1 MRAAWAADVE
11 PSAFVDGWQFRPK
24 LNRFAELR
32 RTGDDWIPV
41 VLPHDAIIGLPRD
54 PAGSAAVG
62 FWPGGVWQYRR
73 RITAP
78 APDRVVL
85 LGFEAVYRDAMV
97 SVNGTV
103 AARRPNG
110 YVPFLVR
117 IDHLL
122 DPGDDNEVVV
132 ECRAHDDS
140 RWYSGAGIHRPVW
153 WWEGP
158 PVHVPPDGLLVRTVE
173 LDADGAVLDVEVTV
187 VNGSARPAAV
197 VCGVEIRDPGG
208 ALVATGSAPVS
219 LDAGDRLTVRRR
231 LSVPSP
237 QCWHPDH
244 PVLHTAVVT
253 LTGDD
258 GAPLDRASCT
268 VGIRTLSLDPQR
280 GLRING
286 EPVLLRGA
294 CIHHDNGPLGAA
306 AVDRAEERRV
316 ELLRSAGFN
325 AVRSA
330 HNPASRA
337 LLEACDR
344 LGMLVMDEAF
354 DMWTQAKHEDDYALR
369 FAEWWDAD
377 LTALTRR
384 AVNHPSV
391 VLVSTGN
398 EIPDGAHAAGRR
410 LGRLLAERVR
420 AVDPGRYVTQAIT
433 GLLIGP
439 AAHARIGALLAAP
452 VDDDTG
458 VNTLATRIADA
469 LLTVA
474 RDPAVTVALAEPA
487 SYLDVVGYNYMQSRM
502 RDDAVAEP
510 QRVVVATESHP
521 TAMAEVWAEVTA
533 LPNVIGEFTW
543 VGWDYLGEVGVGR
556 TERTDDP
563 DSGMGDFQGPFPW
576 RAAGCADL
584 DLVGDRR
591 PQSYCR
597 EVVFGLAAGPFCFV
611 ESPWVRDVPV
621 AHSGPWSWAD
631 VERSW
636 TWPGADGRPV
646 TLEVYADA
654 DEVSASVDGEPLGSA
669 RVEGFRARIDAVYR
683 PGRLEVVAHRGGVE
697 VGRDVL
703 VTAAE
708 PAALRLTVDR
718 GGIRA
723 DPADLAFVTIEVVD
737 GAGTLHP
744 HADRAVTVTVTGPA
758 VLAGVASG
766 NPCADESFTGPVVTP
781 FGGRALAVVR
791 PTGPGAVTLTVRSA
805 GLPDATADLE
815 VR

>member
-1 MRAAWAADVE
+1 MER
-11 PSAFVDGWQFRPK
+11 SAFVTGWQFREK

-32 RTGDDWIPV
+32 RTADDWTDV
-41 VLPHDAIIGLPRD
+41 VLPHDAVIGRERD
-54 PAGSAAVG
+54 PEGSAAVG
-62 FWPGGVWQYRR
+62 FWPGGVWQYRCR
-73 RITAP
+73 ATAS
-78 APDRVVL
+78 ATDRVVL

-97 SVNGTV
+97 AVNGTV

-122 DPGDDNEVVV
+122 VPGDANEIVV

-158 PVHVPPDGLLVRTVE
+158 LVHVPPDGLLVRTVE

-187 VNGSARPAAV
+187 VNGSARPAEVA
-197 VCGVEIRDPGG
+197 CGVEIRDPDGVV
-208 ALVATGSAPVS
+208 VATGSAPVS

-231 LSVPSP
+231 LAVPSP
-237 QCWHPDH
+237 RRWHPDH
-244 PVLHTAVVT
+244 PALHAAVVT
-253 LTGDD
+253 LTGAD
-258 GAPLDRASCT
+258 GAPLDAATCT
-268 VGIRTLSLDPQR
+268 FGIRTLSLDPQR

-306 AVDRAEERRV
+306 AIDRAEERRV
-316 ELLRSAGFN
+316 ELLRAAGFN
-325 AVRSA
+325 ALRSA

-391 VLVSTGN
+391 VLISTGN
-398 EIPDGAHAAGRR
+398 EIPDGAQAAGRR

-420 AVDPGRYVTQAIT
+420 EIDPGRYVTQGIT

-439 AAHARIGALLAAP
+439 AAHARIGALLAEPADE
-452 VDDDTG
+452 VG

-474 RDPAVTVALAEPA
+474 RDPAVTEALAEPA
-487 SYLDVVGYNYMQSRM
+487 SYLDVVGYNYMQSRL

-521 TAMAEVWAEVTA
+521 TAMAEVWAEVMA

-556 TERTDDP
+556 TERADDAAA
-563 DSGMGDFQGPFPW
+563 GMGDFQGPFPW
-576 RAAGCADL
+576 RSAGCADL
-584 DLVGDRR
+584 DLTGHRR
-591 PQSYCR
+591 PQSSCR

-611 ESPWVRDVPV
+611 ESPWVHGVPV
-621 AHSGPWSWAD
+621 THSGPWSWSD

-636 TWPGADGRPV
+636 TWPGAEGRPV

-654 DEVSASVDGEPLGSA
+654 DEVEAVVDGASVGSA
-669 RVEGFRARIDAVYR
+669 AVQGVRARIATTYR
-683 PGRLEVVAHRGGVE
+683 PGTLEVIARRDGVE
-697 VGRDVL
+697 VGRDAI
-703 VTAAE
+703 VTAGAV
-708 PAALRLTVDR
+708 AGLRVAVDR
-718 GGIRA
+718 AVIAA
-723 DPADLAFVTIEVVD
+723 DPADLAYVTIELVD
-737 GAGTLHP
+737 GVGTVHP
-744 HADRAVTVTVTGPA
+744 SADRPVTVSVAGPA

-766 NPCADESFTGPVVTP
+766 DPCTDESFVGPGVTTS
-781 FGGRALAVVR
+781 GGRALALVR
-791 PTGPGAVTLTVRSA
+791 PSGPGSVTVTVSA
-805 GLPDATADLE
+805 DGLPTAGVE
-815 VR
+815 VVAR